1 MFQVLVEDMNPLFF
15 GIKLNF
21 AGKTIYMEIVITNF
35 VMSYSKI
42 IKKNSTESI
51 NLFLFYYL
59 TMEIFDFYI
68 NFPSTSRAVILND
81 YAGRANIYIHCTFA
95 SKLI

>member
-1 MFQVLVEDMNPLFF
+1 MSMFQVLVEDMNPLFF

-42 IKKNSTESI
+42 IKK
-51 NLFLFYYL
+51 
-59 TMEIFDFYI
+59 
-68 NFPSTSRAVILND
+68 
-81 YAGRANIYIHCTFA
+81 
-95 SKLI
+95 K